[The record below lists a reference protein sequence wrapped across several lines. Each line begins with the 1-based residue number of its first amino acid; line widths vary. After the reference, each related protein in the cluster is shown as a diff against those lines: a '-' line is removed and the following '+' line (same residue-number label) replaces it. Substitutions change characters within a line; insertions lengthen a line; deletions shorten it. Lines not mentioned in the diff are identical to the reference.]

1 MTSEKLP
8 SIHDSGKKPSRR
20 SFLTLIWGGL
30 GFLALGE
37 LLWIG
42 ISFFK
47 PRKTRVEHAS
57 ETVVE
62 VGAVDDFAPGS
73 ITANRNG
80 GFYLSRLENGGFL
93 AMSSRCTH
101 LGCAITW
108 NQAAGQFECPCH
120 ASAFNLRG
128 EVLRPPAPRPLDY
141 FPVVVKNGRVA
152 VHTHKKKKR
161 SRFSYNQVTS
171 L

>member
-1 MTSEKLP
+1 MKSEKQP
-8 SIHDSGKKPSRR
+8 PIHNTAKKPSRR

-30 GFLALGE
+30 GFVALGE
-37 LLWIG
+37 LLWVG
-42 ISFFK
+42 VSFFK
-47 PRKTRVEHAS
+47 PLKSQTEHTSRA
-57 ETVVE
+57 VIE
-62 VGAVDDFAPGS
+62 VGAVEDFAPGS
-73 ITANRNG
+73 VTPNRNG

-101 LGCAITW
+101 LGCAITC
-108 NQAAGQFECPCH
+108 NQSAGQFECPCH
-120 ASAFNLRG
+120 ASAFNIRG
-128 EVLRPPAPRPLDY
+128 EVLRPPAPHPLDY

-152 VHTHKKKKR
+152 VHIHEKKKR